1 MKIVKN
7 SFDINF
13 LFALHLPEY
22 IGISR
27 NTWEYLGIP
36 ENTWEYLEYLEYL
49 EYRNTCG
56 ISGRVRGIPRVDDP
70 SV

>member
-1 MKIVKN
+1 M
-7 SFDINF
+7 
-13 LFALHLPEY
+13 
-22 IGISR
+22 
-27 NTWEYLGIP
+27 GIP

-70 SV
+70 SKRQRVWRQPSGAIAERTQLNLG